1 MAQILVL
8 DDASDPRLACYS
20 DLRWDANPAADS
32 DWFVVEGRM
41 CVQRLI
47 ASPLEVMS
55 ILVEHGNEQEV
66 AGWADGETPVFSLPR
81 EQVRA
86 LVGYK
91 FHRGVL
97 ACGRRP
103 DWRSI
108 HELTLNRLQQPVAL
122 AAVGVNQRENLGSM
136 LRTAAALGIE
146 NVLIGPNTADPFARR
161 SVRVSMGAVLKQRL
175 YRLDQPLAQLRSLG
189 QSGRVRTVVTT
200 LSGDAEPLERFVAD
214 DRACVLV
221 LGSEAEG
228 IDPEIEAIAT
238 DRVTIPMQLGTDSLN
253 VSVAAAIFMYE
264 LVSRYRQGDASTSP

>member
-1 MAQILVL
+1 
-8 DDASDPRLACYS
+8 
-20 DLRWDANPAADS
+20 
-32 DWFVVEGRM
+32 M

-47 ASPLEVMS
+47 ASSLEVMS
-55 ILVEHGNEQEV
+55 ILVEHGNEREV
-66 AGWADGETPVFSLPR
+66 ASWAEADTLVFSLPR

-103 DWRSI
+103 ASESVEALQWNPS
-108 HELTLNRLQQPVAL
+108 QQPIVL
-122 AAVGVNQRENLGSM
+122 AAIGVNQRENLGSM

-146 NVLIGPNTADPFARR
+146 NVVIGPNTADPFSRR
-161 SVRVSMGAVLKQRL
+161 TVRVSMGAVLKQRL
-175 YRLDQPLAQLRSLG
+175 YRLDQPVSQLRSL
-189 QSGRVRTVVTT
+189 QQTGRVRTVVTT
-200 LSGDAEPLERFVAD
+200 LSRDAEPLERFAAD
-214 DRACVLV
+214 DRACILV

-264 LVSRYRQGDASTSP
+264 LVSRYRRGDE